1 MEMEMGKKKKK
12 SVCSED
18 KNKDRMPPQTWEG
31 KKKKKVDK
39 WNI

>member
-1 MEMEMGKKKKK
+1 MEMGKKKK

-31 KKKKKVDK
+31 KKKKKSG
-39 WNI
+39 